1 MKVPNPFPAAGEVL
15 VIVPSA
21 PKPATTPIAI
31 IAAYFFGWFFVV
43 SAGVFN
49 KLADS
54 MSLVVVGRVLVFIS
68 NELFFFLYTPFNW
81 CKTPLNFY

>member
-1 MKVPNPFPAAGEVL
+1 MKVPNPFPADGEVL

-31 IAAYFFGWFFVV
+31 IAAYFFGCFFVV

-54 MSLVVVGRVLVFIS
+54 KSLVVGRVLVFIS
-68 NELFFFLYTPFNW
+68 NELFFLYTPF
-81 CKTPLNFY
+81 